1 MVNKRRIISRNVIK
15 KCIGKI
21 GQTSLVTLGDFD
33 EIVKRDA
40 RISWVSGNVN
50 DLKLKSKFHAEHT
63 NLNAIMSDFLKRS
76 LIQLY
81 SPRARKYHQAH
92 VQHCSKES
100 IH

>member
-21 GQTSLVTLGDFD
+21 GQASLVTLGDFD

-76 LIQLY
+76 LIQLILCNFQIVGPY
-81 SPRARKYHQAH
+81 SPFTDMLKNFG
-92 VQHCSKES
+92 
-100 IH
+100 